1 MVNFLTT
8 NGRMQHLFT
17 VLQKKMQ
24 TELEG
29 ARLVLEHPSTLGDN
43 SELKWIDWLRKYLP
57 ERYCIDKAQIIDSNG
72 NLSQQIDVVIY
83 DRQYTPFIFNDGG
96 ALYIPAESVYAVFEV
111 KQTLNKD
118 YLFYA
123 GNKAESVRNL
133 YRTSTSI
140 IHAGG
145 KFEPIRPKPIIAGIL
160 TYDCEWANGL
170 NDTFVTNLKT
180 LQNNQILNLGCS
192 LMVGSFYINP
202 ENEKLQ
208 ISNANESLVYF
219 FLKLFREL
227 QKIGTVPA
235 MDINEYGKFLTNFN

>member
-1 MVNFLTT
+1 MVNSLTE
-8 NGRMQHLFT
+8 NERMQHLFT

-29 ARLVLEHPSTLGDN
+29 ARLVLEHPTTLGDN
-43 SELKWIDWLRKYLP
+43 YELKWIDWLRKYLP
-57 ERYCIDKAQIIDSNG
+57 ERYCIDKAQVIDSKG

-96 ALYIPAESVYAVFEV
+96 AIYIPAESVYAVFEV
-111 KQTLNKD
+111 KPTLNKE
-118 YLFYA
+118 YLIYA
-123 GNKAESVRNL
+123 GEKAESVRNL

-145 KFEPIRPKPIIAGIL
+145 KFEPIKPKPIIAGIL
-160 TYDCEWANGL
+160 TYNCEWTNGL
-170 NDTFVTNLKT
+170 NDTFITNLKT

-192 LMVGSFYINP
+192 LMVGTFYIDSETN
-202 ENEKLQ
+202 KLQ
-208 ISNANESLVYF
+208 ISNAEESLIYF
-219 FLKLFREL
+219 FLKLFKEL

-235 MDINEYGKFLTNFN
+235 MDINEYGKFLTNY

>member
-1 MVNFLTT
+1 MVNSLTK
-8 NGRMQHLFT
+8 NERMQHLFT

-29 ARLVLEHPSTLGDN
+29 AKLVLEHPTTLGDN
-43 SELKWIDWLRKYLP
+43 CELKWIDWLRKYLP
-57 ERYCIDKAQIIDSNG
+57 ERYCIDKAQVIDSKG

-96 ALYIPAESVYAVFEV
+96 AIYIPAESVYAVFEV
-111 KQTLNKD
+111 KPTLNKE
-118 YLFYA
+118 YLIYA
-123 GNKAESVRNL
+123 GEKAESVRNL

-145 KFEPIRPKPIIAGIL
+145 KFEPIKPKPIIAGIL
-160 TYDCEWANGL
+160 TYNCEWTNGL
-170 NDTFVTNLKT
+170 NDTFITNLKT

-192 LMVGSFYINP
+192 LMVGTFYIDSETN
-202 ENEKLQ
+202 KLQ
-208 ISNANESLVYF
+208 ISNAEESLIYF
-219 FLKLFREL
+219 FLKLFKEL

-235 MDINEYGKFLTNFN
+235 MDINEYGKFLTNY